1 MIQAK
6 DKYQLRNWELVS
18 INPNKRDWYW
28 IDFFNYWAV
37 SIQSVIGFSLI
48 VSLYLL
54 YDLNSLVVLGGTLFA
69 GFIVF
74 LLTNFIGNI
83 SQSSGLSFPVI
94 LRMSMGFNG
103 ARYVGMI
110 RGLIGIFMFGV
121 QTFFISKSL
130 GYIFRIIIFKID
142 SQLINHEFF
151 LLFFFGLNAIDWSAL
166 FLTLI
171 IQFILFTQSQNFNKS
186 FIKFSSVFIYF
197 GLVLFLIIIISEH
210 YAELVSS
217 FKLSTNINNAVSKNN
232 IYPFISITGTMFAY
246 FSIMLVNFGDFS
258 RFAKNNSEMTKG
270 NLSLLLN
277 IILFSLF
284 ALAICL
290 GADVIMA
297 KSSISVERL
306 LTNPNDIIGKLNNN
320 YLTVVSL
327 IFILISSL
335 STNLI
340 ANYIP
345 SQNTLLNFIPNSLS
359 LKSTGALISI
369 CALAVSTFWL
379 SVFSQAPILSFFDT
393 LIAFLGPIFG
403 IVVADYYHVQRKKI
417 NHKELFYPKDTT
429 QYIYNN
435 GWNNKALY
443 SLLIGFI
450 FSASTIWNINFIQ
463 YQPFGFIIGAFI
475 SYILYL
481 LLQK

>member
-28 IDFFNYWAV
+28 VDFFNYWAV

-186 FIKFSSVFIYF
+186 FIKFSSIFIYF
-197 GLVLFLIIIISEH
+197 GLVLFLIIGQ
-210 YAELVSS
+210 
-217 FKLSTNINNAVSKNN
+217 F
-232 IYPFISITGTMFAY
+232 
-246 FSIMLVNFGDFS
+246 
-258 RFAKNNSEMTKG
+258 
-270 NLSLLLN
+270 
-277 IILFSLF
+277 LFR
-284 ALAICL
+284 
-290 GADVIMA
+290 V
-297 KSSISVERL
+297 
-306 LTNPNDIIGKLNNN
+306 
-320 YLTVVSL
+320 
-327 IFILISSL
+327 
-335 STNLI
+335 
-340 ANYIP
+340 
-345 SQNTLLNFIPNSLS
+345 
-359 LKSTGALISI
+359 
-369 CALAVSTFWL
+369 L
-379 SVFSQAPILSFFDT
+379 SVS
-393 LIAFLGPIFG
+393 
-403 IVVADYYHVQRKKI
+403 H
-417 NHKELFYPKDTT
+417 
-429 QYIYNN
+429 
-435 GWNNKALY
+435 
-443 SLLIGFI
+443 
-450 FSASTIWNINFIQ
+450 
-463 YQPFGFIIGAFI
+463 
-475 SYILYL
+475 
-481 LLQK
+481 

>member
-28 IDFFNYWAV
+28 VDFFNYWAV

-166 FLTLI
+166 LITLI

-186 FIKFSSVFIYF
+186 FIKFSSIFIYF
-197 GLVLFLIIIISEH
+197 GLILFLIIIISEH

-277 IILFSLF
+277 IILFSFF

-290 GADVIMA
+290 GADVILA
-297 KSSISVERL
+297 KNSISVERL

-327 IFILISSL
+327 IFILVSSL

-359 LKSTGALISI
+359 LKSTGALIST

-379 SVFSQAPILSFFDT
+379 SFFSKAPILSFFDT

-403 IVVADYYHVQRKKI
+403 IVIADYYHVQNKKI
-417 NHKELFYPKDTT
+417 NHKELFYPNDTT

-450 FSASTIWNINFIQ
+450 FSASTIWNISFIQ

>member
-28 IDFFNYWAV
+28 VDFFNYWAV

-166 FLTLI
+166 FITLI

-186 FIKFSSVFIYF
+186 FIKFSSIFIYF

-403 IVVADYYHVQRKKI
+403 IVVADYYHVQRKK
-417 NHKELFYPKDTT
+417 
-429 QYIYNN
+429 
-435 GWNNKALY
+435 
-443 SLLIGFI
+443 LII
-450 FSASTIWNINFIQ
+450 RNYFIQ
-463 YQPFGFIIGAFI
+463 RILHNTFIIMDGITRRF
-475 SYILYL
+475 ILY
-481 LLQK
+481 

>member
-28 IDFFNYWAV
+28 VDFFNYWAV

-171 IQFILFTQSQNFNKS
+171 IQFILFTQSQNFNRS

-327 IFILISSL
+327 IFILVSSL

-359 LKSTGALISI
+359 LKSTGALIST

-379 SVFSQAPILSFFDT
+379 SFFSKAPILSFFDT

-403 IVVADYYHVQRKKI
+403 IVIADYYHVQNKKI

-435 GWNNKALY
+435 AWNNKALY

-450 FSASTIWNINFIQ
+450 FSASTIWNISFIQ

>member
-28 IDFFNYWAV
+28 VDFFNYWAV

-166 FLTLI
+166 LITLI
-171 IQFILFTQSQNFNKS
+171 IQFILFTQSQGFNKS
-186 FIKFSSVFIYF
+186 FIKFSSIFIYF
-197 GLVLFLIIIISEH
+197 GIS
-210 YAELVSS
+210 
-217 FKLSTNINNAVSKNN
+217 
-232 IYPFISITGTMFAY
+232 
-246 FSIMLVNFGDFS
+246 
-258 RFAKNNSEMTKG
+258 
-270 NLSLLLN
+270 
-277 IILFSLF
+277 
-284 ALAICL
+284 
-290 GADVIMA
+290 
-297 KSSISVERL
+297 
-306 LTNPNDIIGKLNNN
+306 
-320 YLTVVSL
+320 
-327 IFILISSL
+327 
-335 STNLI
+335 
-340 ANYIP
+340 
-345 SQNTLLNFIPNSLS
+345 
-359 LKSTGALISI
+359 
-369 CALAVSTFWL
+369 
-379 SVFSQAPILSFFDT
+379 
-393 LIAFLGPIFG
+393 
-403 IVVADYYHVQRKKI
+403 
-417 NHKELFYPKDTT
+417 
-429 QYIYNN
+429 
-435 GWNNKALY
+435 
-443 SLLIGFI
+443 
-450 FSASTIWNINFIQ
+450 
-463 YQPFGFIIGAFI
+463 
-475 SYILYL
+475 
-481 LLQK
+481 

>member
-28 IDFFNYWAV
+28 VDFFNYWAV

-94 LRMSMGFNG
+94 LRMSMCFNG

-166 FLTLI
+166 LITLI
-171 IQFILFTQSQNFNKS
+171 IL
-186 FIKFSSVFIYF
+186 
-197 GLVLFLIIIISEH
+197 
-210 YAELVSS
+210 
-217 FKLSTNINNAVSKNN
+217 
-232 IYPFISITGTMFAY
+232 
-246 FSIMLVNFGDFS
+246 
-258 RFAKNNSEMTKG
+258 
-270 NLSLLLN
+270 
-277 IILFSLF
+277 
-284 ALAICL
+284 
-290 GADVIMA
+290 
-297 KSSISVERL
+297 
-306 LTNPNDIIGKLNNN
+306 
-320 YLTVVSL
+320 
-327 IFILISSL
+327 
-335 STNLI
+335 
-340 ANYIP
+340 
-345 SQNTLLNFIPNSLS
+345 
-359 LKSTGALISI
+359 
-369 CALAVSTFWL
+369 
-379 SVFSQAPILSFFDT
+379 
-393 LIAFLGPIFG
+393 
-403 IVVADYYHVQRKKI
+403 
-417 NHKELFYPKDTT
+417 
-429 QYIYNN
+429 
-435 GWNNKALY
+435 
-443 SLLIGFI
+443 
-450 FSASTIWNINFIQ
+450 
-463 YQPFGFIIGAFI
+463 
-475 SYILYL
+475 
-481 LLQK
+481 

>member
-28 IDFFNYWAV
+28 VDFFNYWAV

-166 FLTLI
+166 LITLI
-171 IQFILFTQSQNFNKS
+171 IQFILFTQSQNFNKG
-186 FIKFSSVFIYF
+186 FIKFSSIFIYF

-306 LTNPNDIIGKLNNN
+306 LTNPNDIIGK
-320 YLTVVSL
+320 
-327 IFILISSL
+327 
-335 STNLI
+335 
-340 ANYIP
+340 
-345 SQNTLLNFIPNSLS
+345 
-359 LKSTGALISI
+359 
-369 CALAVSTFWL
+369 
-379 SVFSQAPILSFFDT
+379 
-393 LIAFLGPIFG
+393 
-403 IVVADYYHVQRKKI
+403 
-417 NHKELFYPKDTT
+417 
-429 QYIYNN
+429 
-435 GWNNKALY
+435 
-443 SLLIGFI
+443 
-450 FSASTIWNINFIQ
+450 
-463 YQPFGFIIGAFI
+463 
-475 SYILYL
+475 
-481 LLQK
+481 

>member
-28 IDFFNYWAV
+28 VDFFNYWAV

-369 CALAVSTFWL
+369 FALAVSTFWL

-403 IVVADYYHVQRKKI
+403 IVVADYYHVQRKK
-417 NHKELFYPKDTT
+417 
-429 QYIYNN
+429 
-435 GWNNKALY
+435 
-443 SLLIGFI
+443 LII
-450 FSASTIWNINFIQ
+450 RNYFIQ
-463 YQPFGFIIGAFI
+463 RILHNTFIIMDGITRRF
-475 SYILYL
+475 ILY
-481 LLQK
+481 

>member
-28 IDFFNYWAV
+28 VDFFNYWAV

-166 FLTLI
+166 LITLI

-277 IILFSLF
+277 IILFSFF

-290 GADVIMA
+290 GADVI
-297 KSSISVERL
+297 L
-306 LTNPNDIIGKLNNN
+306 
-320 YLTVVSL
+320 SL
-327 IFILISSL
+327 IHISEP
-335 STNLI
+335 TRP
-340 ANYIP
+340 Y
-345 SQNTLLNFIPNSLS
+345 
-359 LKSTGALISI
+359 
-369 CALAVSTFWL
+369 
-379 SVFSQAPILSFFDT
+379 
-393 LIAFLGPIFG
+393 
-403 IVVADYYHVQRKKI
+403 
-417 NHKELFYPKDTT
+417 
-429 QYIYNN
+429 
-435 GWNNKALY
+435 
-443 SLLIGFI
+443 
-450 FSASTIWNINFIQ
+450 
-463 YQPFGFIIGAFI
+463 
-475 SYILYL
+475 
-481 LLQK
+481 

>member
-28 IDFFNYWAV
+28 VDFFNYWAV

-166 FLTLI
+166 LITLI
-171 IQFILFTQSQNFNKS
+171 IQFILFTQSQGFNKS
-186 FIKFSSVFIYF
+186 FIKFSSIFIYF

-210 YAELVSS
+210 YVELISS

-359 LKSTGALISI
+359 LKSTGALIST

>member
-28 IDFFNYWAV
+28 VDFFNYWAV

-166 FLTLI
+166 LITLI

-186 FIKFSSVFIYF
+186 FLSLFIRNFFFVFI
-197 GLVLFLIIIISEH
+197 
-210 YAELVSS
+210 
-217 FKLSTNINNAVSKNN
+217 
-232 IYPFISITGTMFAY
+232 
-246 FSIMLVNFGDFS
+246 
-258 RFAKNNSEMTKG
+258 
-270 NLSLLLN
+270 
-277 IILFSLF
+277 
-284 ALAICL
+284 
-290 GADVIMA
+290 
-297 KSSISVERL
+297 
-306 LTNPNDIIGKLNNN
+306 
-320 YLTVVSL
+320 
-327 IFILISSL
+327 
-335 STNLI
+335 
-340 ANYIP
+340 
-345 SQNTLLNFIPNSLS
+345 
-359 LKSTGALISI
+359 
-369 CALAVSTFWL
+369 
-379 SVFSQAPILSFFDT
+379 VF
-393 LIAFLGPIFG
+393 
-403 IVVADYYHVQRKKI
+403 V
-417 NHKELFYPKDTT
+417 FY
-429 QYIYNN
+429 
-435 GWNNKALY
+435 
-443 SLLIGFI
+443 
-450 FSASTIWNINFIQ
+450 
-463 YQPFGFIIGAFI
+463 
-475 SYILYL
+475 
-481 LLQK
+481 

>member
-28 IDFFNYWAV
+28 VDFFNYWAV

-166 FLTLI
+166 LITLI

-186 FIKFSSVFIYF
+186 FIKFSSIFIYF

-277 IILFSLF
+277 IILFSFF

-359 LKSTGALISI
+359 LKSTGTLISI
-369 CALAVSTFWL
+369 CALAISTFWL
-379 SVFSQAPILSFFDT
+379 SVFSKAPILSFFDT

-403 IVVADYYHVQRKKI
+403 IVIADYYHVQNKKI
-417 NHKELFYPKDTT
+417 NHKELFYPNDTT

-450 FSASTIWNINFIQ
+450 FSASTIWNISFIQ

>member
-28 IDFFNYWAV
+28 VDFFNYWAV

-359 LKSTGALISI
+359 LKSTGTLISI
-369 CALAVSTFWL
+369 CALAISTFWL
-379 SVFSQAPILSFFDT
+379 SVFSKAPILSFFDT

-403 IVVADYYHVQRKKI
+403 IVIADYYHVQNKKI
-417 NHKELFYPKDTT
+417 NHKELFYPNDTT

-450 FSASTIWNINFIQ
+450 FSASTIWNISFIQ